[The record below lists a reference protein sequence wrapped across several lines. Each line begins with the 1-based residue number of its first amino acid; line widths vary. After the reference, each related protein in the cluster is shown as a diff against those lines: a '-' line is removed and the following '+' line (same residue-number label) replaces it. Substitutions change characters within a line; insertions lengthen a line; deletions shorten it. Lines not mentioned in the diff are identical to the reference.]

1 MIRLLA
7 AVLAALLAGC
17 VSAAPFKEAAL
28 VPLESADPHTVVERF
43 RSGNAESFQLLNTI
57 VFEYSWFTFGGIG
70 YLEVNAKDRFYKVAC
85 MNHMGVKLFEV
96 SGNRDGVL
104 SQSAIGPLADRGDIA
119 RAVGDDIMRVYFDL
133 VPSDQARIAQKKNRL
148 VFRQPS
154 EEGALEYV
162 FAGEP
167 TVLRTKT
174 YYEDNRAVWR
184 VSYYDYLLKNE
195 KQLSYGHCPAELP
208 ARLPSDCQA
217 EGDSRL
223 RRVKEDIEQ
232 YMTGLERESTTLTSR
247 FSFPPE
253 FIGFQGHF
261 PSKKILPGVCQIQCA
276 LSTLEKGR
284 GKGVVL
290 ERGCARQV
298 FLPVVS

>member
-1 MIRLLA
+1 MRRLLVP
-7 AVLAALLAGC
+7 VLAALLAGC
-17 VSAAPFKEAAL
+17 VPAVPFKEASL
-28 VPLESADPHTVVERF
+28 VPLEIADPHVVVERF
-43 RSGNAESFQLLNTI
+43 RNGNPDNFQLLNTI
-57 VFEYSWFTFGGIG
+57 VFEYAWFTFGGIG
-70 YLEVNAKDRFYKVAC
+70 YIEVNAADRFYKVAC

-104 SQSAIGPLADRGDIA
+104 SQSAIGPLADKGDIA

-167 TVLRTKT
+167 AALRTKT

-195 KQLSYGHCPAELP
+195 KQYPMGIVLQNYRHGY
-208 ARLPSDCQA
+208 RLIVRQ
-217 EGDSRL
+217 
-223 RRVKEDIEQ
+223 KEI
-232 YMTGLERESTTLTSR
+232 
-247 FSFPPE
+247 
-253 FIGFQGHF
+253 
-261 PSKKILPGVCQIQCA
+261 
-276 LSTLEKGR
+276 R
-284 GKGVVL
+284 G
-290 ERGCARQV
+290 
-298 FLPVVS
+298 